1 MLPSTLMRATHAH
14 RKAES
19 LASKTCKI
27 QRCSKAEAAVMLTK
41 HEAEPDLALAVEPNL
56 FAAQECTK
64 ASAVDTA

>member
-1 MLPSTLMRATHAH
+1 
-14 RKAES
+14 
-19 LASKTCKI
+19 
-27 QRCSKAEAAVMLTK
+27 MLTK